1 MDETRVNWW
10 MDAGSQWHRG
20 FPPSGWWQAEDGRW
34 HPPGDDE
41 EPTGEMREIPQAGAA
56 HLAADG
62 WGWPRWARNAVLASV
77 ALIAIVVVATA
88 AITDGGGDGA
98 TVTTDS
104 STTVTP
110 STVAA
115 PSSVAGTSIGP
126 AHNPRHHDHDR
137 RTADVLTH
145 DEPAPDG
152 PGRAPGC
159 ALFARGCHRGLPR
172 RRADDL
178 HTAEMPRRAVRQ
190 RALAAHRLLT
200 GRSRQRTGTPRCAT
214 PAGAPA
220 MPSRRSFCHRSRVPA
235 SAVATDWMTTRYI
248 NWR

>member
-88 AITDGGGDGA
+88 AITDSGGDGDGA
-98 TVTTDS
+98 TVTADS

-115 PSSVAGTSIGP
+115 PSPETAAPPSSVAGTSIGEGTDRP
-126 AHNPRHHDHDR
+126 APPTTRATTTTTAAPRTSSPTSPAAGVRQGAPCSPEGATAVSQDGVPMTCTPQKCHGAPYDSARWR
-137 RTADVLTH
+137 RTA
-145 DEPAPDG
+145 
-152 PGRAPGC
+152 C
-159 ALFARGCHRGLPR
+159 
-172 RRADDL
+172 
-178 HTAEMPRRAVRQ
+178 
-190 RALAAHRLLT
+190 
-200 GRSRQRTGTPRCAT
+200 
-214 PAGAPA
+214 
-220 MPSRRSFCHRSRVPA
+220 
-235 SAVATDWMTTRYI
+235 
-248 NWR
+248 